1 MILGTEYEREKAK
14 LRKKRGHFTTN
25 NDRVIR
31 KVCRVSKKSSRGR
44 KGENGGVKREVR
56 LWIWF
61 LSYIMWWWTESL
73 ETVEKDGKRRK
84 NIWGGG
90 SILFLWQIDAIHLNH
105 VTPAAHSLSDQ
116 HCATPKGNWNCIV
129 SPPPTSFFYSF
140 LFFLG
145 NKRRC
150 MSSILPREWANKTTA
165 CSYMYRSPSSPKN
178 IFH

>member
-73 ETVEKDGKRRK
+73 EKVEKDGKRRK

-90 SILFLWQIDAIHLNH
+90 EHIVFVANWCDPSEPCDSCSTLPEWPALRHTQGQLELHCEPPPHLLFLLF
-105 VTPAAHSLSDQ
+105 
-116 HCATPKGNWNCIV
+116 
-129 SPPPTSFFYSF
+129 SFFF
-140 LFFLG
+140 
-145 NKRRC
+145 RQ
-150 MSSILPREWANKTTA
+150 
-165 CSYMYRSPSSPKN
+165 
-178 IFH
+178 